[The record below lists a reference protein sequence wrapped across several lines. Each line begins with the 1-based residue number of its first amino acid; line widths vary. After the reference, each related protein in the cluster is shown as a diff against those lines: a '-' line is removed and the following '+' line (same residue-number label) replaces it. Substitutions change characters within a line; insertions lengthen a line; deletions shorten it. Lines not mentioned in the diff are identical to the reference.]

1 MLLFLGGVTAS
12 VGFLVS
18 RAGTNGG
25 NLVLW
30 GRGYGRHFLPPQV
43 SKVCDE
49 ISGGKFL
56 VIWADSKLWM

>member
-25 NLVLW
+25 VFL
-30 GRGYGRHFLPPQV
+30 GRGYSRHFLPPQV

-49 ISGGKFL
+49 ISGGAFL
-56 VIWADSKLWM
+56 VIRADSNNMG